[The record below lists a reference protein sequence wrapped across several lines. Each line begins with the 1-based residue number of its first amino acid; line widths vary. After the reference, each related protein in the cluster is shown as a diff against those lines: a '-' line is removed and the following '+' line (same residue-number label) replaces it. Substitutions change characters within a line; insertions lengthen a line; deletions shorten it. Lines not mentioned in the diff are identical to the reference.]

1 MSEPLTCPVAAE
13 PVEEAPRLVSESGC
27 PISPSDATADSD
39 GEAGAVVE
47 HDPIKLPPYSHELEW
62 PEGLEPFKV
71 VDDGSQGD
79 PYAHYQWM
87 LENAPVLRCHTPQS
101 DVWFITRY
109 DDVRKGL
116 RAPKVFSSQV
126 VDPVP
131 LTFLTLLDAPNHGR
145 LRQVVAQAF
154 TPKAVATFEDRV
166 RENANKYLDRML
178 AAGGGD
184 AVDHYAI
191 PLSMSTISALLDV
204 PNPDFD
210 KLKFWSDETFSY
222 FGRLARNANGTGTD
236 EQSAFE
242 FFDFLKENLERLH
255 AEENQSV
262 GGQIARMWKDGLLSE
277 KEAKELC
284 AFVFVAGHDTTTI
297 LIANAFRVFAE
308 KPELLARIRETP
320 GDTEL
325 FMEELA
331 RYRGTVQ
338 RVSRITTGDVEV
350 AGVVLPKGS
359 VVRLMPAA
367 ANWDNRKYPNAA
379 EFDIDRRPEG
389 HLGFGHGV
397 HSCLGAPLAR
407 LETTVTIELL
417 AHRLANLALDP
428 TKPIEYVR
436 GNNLTNSGPEHLFVT
451 MEKSDA

>member
-13 PVEEAPRLVSESGC
+13 SKESSPLSGTTGCPVEFH
-27 PISPSDATADSD
+27 DA
-39 GEAGAVVE
+39 AGASAGAAGSAVDLDTRE
-47 HDPIKLPPYSHELEW
+47 LPPYSHQLEW

-116 RAPKVFSSQV
+116 RAPKIFSSQV
-126 VDPVP
+126 VDPIP
-131 LTFLTLLDAPNHGR
+131 LTFLTLFDAPNHGR

-154 TPKAVATFEDRV
+154 TPKAVATFEERV
-166 RENANKYLDRML
+166 RENANRYLDEML

-184 AVDHYAI
+184 AVVDYAI

-210 KLKFWSDETFSY
+210 RLKFWSDETFSY

-236 EQSAFE
+236 EQSAFA
-242 FFDFLKENLERLH
+242 FFDFLKENLERLY

-262 GGQIARMWKDGLLSE
+262 GGQIARMWKDGLLTE

-308 KPELLARIRETP
+308 HPELLGRVRNAPE
-320 GDTEL
+320 DAEL

-338 RVSRITTGDVEV
+338 RVSRITTEEVEV
-350 AGVVLPKGS
+350 SGVVLPKGS

-379 EFDIDRRPEG
+379 VFDIDRKPEG

-407 LETTVTIELL
+407 LETTATIRLL
-417 AHRLANLALDP
+417 AQRLDGISLNAA
-428 TKPIEYVR
+428 KPIEYVR

-451 MEKSDA
+451 MEKFNA